1 MNIDIKLLNR
11 ITSNLTLQIMKKIIH
26 YDKLGIFQD
35 CEVDLTSEN
44 VSM

>member
-1 MNIDIKLLNR
+1 MNIDINLLNR
-11 ITSNLTLQIMKKIIH
+11 ITSNLSLKIMKKIIY

-35 CEVDLTSEN
+35 CEVDLSEN